1 MDPVQTYILQV
12 KLNSM
17 MEKSNSD
24 NPMRMK
30 RNTPNTCSLQKRW
43 KTLYAKKRRKTT
55 KKGRNKYIMGYEYA
69 LLEKRRNRH
78 TNCSPGRDHCADYRW
93 AHGTERS
100 SDDPAALL
108 PTTWCFSFRKQA
120 FPLSA
125 VSWAGRLRKM
135 QSITMAE
142 GRTVEEPGSCFLVQM
157 KSGAVTF
164 TWWTLLLAWW
174 A

>member
-1 MDPVQTYILQV
+1 MKEFFDGSSPKDIFQA

-24 NPMRMK
+24 NPMGMK
-30 RNTPNTCSLQKRW
+30 RNTQKNLQLREEMKNTICKR
-43 KTLYAKKRRKTT
+43 KPKKKKERK
-55 KKGRNKYIMGYEYA
+55 KYIMGYEYA

-78 TNCSPGRDHCADYRW
+78 TDCSRGRDQGADYRW

-125 VSWAGRLRKM
+125 VS
-135 QSITMAE
+135 
-142 GRTVEEPGSCFLVQM
+142 
-157 KSGAVTF
+157 
-164 TWWTLLLAWW
+164 
-174 A
+174 

>member
-1 MDPVQTYILQV
+1 MKEFFGGSSPKDIFQA

-24 NPMRMK
+24 NPMGMK
-30 RNTPNTCSLQKRW
+30 RNTQKNLQLREEMKNTICKR
-43 KTLYAKKRRKTT
+43 KPKKKKERK
-55 KKGRNKYIMGYEYA
+55 KYIMGYEYA

-125 VSWAGRLRKM
+125 VS
-135 QSITMAE
+135 
-142 GRTVEEPGSCFLVQM
+142 
-157 KSGAVTF
+157 
-164 TWWTLLLAWW
+164 
-174 A
+174 